1 MCLLNSDQ
9 VTQYFQ
15 ILLSLSIHCVKN
27 IGPLWAGSCF
37 GFEDF
42 NGDLRTL
49 FHGTNKVELQI
60 AFSVCVQQKIPE
72 LIPLLQHGS
81 ASKEFYQ
88 HMTEGRYSLKCK
100 REEIS
105 TNVFALGIM
114 SPASLSAR
122 LKQYVESK
130 LCAQI
135 SRAFTFKRIQIN
147 RDVTHSKAYV
157 NITRRNSCTV
167 YVNDLG
173 FVEVKLYVKVFLQCR
188 NALFCTDSCSC
199 KMPQYYGV
207 ADCYLQP
214 EADINVSSD
223 NFTNCNP
230 QHIIPVRK
238 EKCSDVIFPVTS
250 IKALCILVDCKS
262 DQCMFVCKL
271 PNRYEKD

>member
-1 MCLLNSDQ
+1 M
-9 VTQYFQ
+9 
-15 ILLSLSIHCVKN
+15 KN
-27 IGPLWAGSCF
+27 IGPLWACSCF
-37 GFEDF
+37 WFEDF

-135 SRAFTFKRIQIN
+135 SKAFTFKRIQIN

-157 NITRRNSCTV
+157 NTTRRNSCTV
-167 YVNDLG
+167 YVNDVG
-173 FVEVKLYVKVFLQCR
+173 FVEVKLYVKVFPQCR
-188 NALFCTDSCSC
+188 NAIYFVLIHAAAKCHNIMELLTAIYSQKLILMYLLTISLTVTRNILFLLG
-199 KMPQYYGV
+199 KR
-207 ADCYLQP
+207 
-214 EADINVSSD
+214 NV
-223 NFTNCNP
+223 
-230 QHIIPVRK
+230 V
-238 EKCSDVIFPVTS
+238 
-250 IKALCILVDCKS
+250 
-262 DQCMFVCKL
+262 M
-271 PNRYEKD
+271 

>member
-1 MCLLNSDQ
+1 
-9 VTQYFQ
+9 
-15 ILLSLSIHCVKN
+15 
-27 IGPLWAGSCF
+27 
-37 GFEDF
+37 
-42 NGDLRTL
+42 
-49 FHGTNKVELQI
+49 
-60 AFSVCVQQKIPE
+60 
-72 LIPLLQHGS
+72 
-81 ASKEFYQ
+81 
-88 HMTEGRYSLKCK
+88 MTEGRYSLKCK

-135 SRAFTFKRIQIN
+135 SKAFTFKRIQIN

-167 YVNDLG
+167 YVNDVG
-173 FVEVKLYVKVFLQCR
+173 FVEVKLYVKVFPQCR
-188 NALFCTDSCSC
+188 NAIFCTDSCSC

-271 PNRYEKD
+271 PNRYEKDWCWFCFKQYKRVLLTTVRDYMRSSWFSTFPFCFKCGSYCVNRN